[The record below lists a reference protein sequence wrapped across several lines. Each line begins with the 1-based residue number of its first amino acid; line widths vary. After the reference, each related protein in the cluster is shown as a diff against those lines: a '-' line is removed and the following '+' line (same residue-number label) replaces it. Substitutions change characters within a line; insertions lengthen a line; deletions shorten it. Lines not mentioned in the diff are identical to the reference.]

1 MGFNGKNNEDFLVWF
16 TESVKLFHELTA
28 NLPDDE
34 RQLLTTDPGEY
45 NSSEYL

>member
-1 MGFNGKNNEDFLVWF
+1 MGFTGRNNEDFLVWF

-34 RQLLTTDPGEY
+34 RQLLTTDPGKHI
-45 NSSEYL
+45 SSESL